1 MGSQGVLAGQAAL
14 VTGGGGGIGG
24 ASAAWLARDG
34 ASVMIMGRTEK
45 TLAATKER
53 IKEFAGPD
61 ATVEYFVGDALEA
74 GELSEALAAAASLS
88 ERLAIAVSVV
98 GGGNMK
104 PLLMFDDAEAL
115 EEMRKNI
122 VSAFMVIR
130 HATPLMADKGGSI
143 VCISSDAAKIAWPF
157 LTMYNTSKSGVEGLV
172 RGAAMEL
179 SPLRIRVNAVRPGL
193 VETDTTRNGL
203 FKNEAVMQQFLVEK
217 PLGRTGRSRR
227 HRRRRPLPGRTGIVM
242 GDRAE
247 HRYRGRGRDGPGPLP
262 RIPRPQPLRRRGH
275 RRRPRRSNPLLRG
288 PRVSRRARWGGEDPG
303 PRTGRST
310 RPMIRRHR

>member
-45 TLAATKER
+45 TLVATKER
-53 IKEFAGPD
+53 IKEFAGPE

-74 GELSEALAAAASLS
+74 GELSEALAAAAALS

-122 VSAFMVIR
+122 ISAFMVIR

-157 LTMYNTSKSGVEGLV
+157 LTMYNTSKSGVEGLI

-217 PLGRTGRSRR
+217 PLGRTGVPDDIAAGVRYLAGPESSWVTGQSIGIEGGAEMVRAPYLESLVRSRF
-227 HRRRRPLPGRTGIVM
+227 
-242 GDRAE
+242 GDEAIDAALA
-247 HRYRGRGRDGPGPLP
+247 G
-262 RIPRPQPLRRRGH
+262 RIP
-275 RRRPRRSNPLLRG
+275 S
-288 PRVSRRARWGGEDPG
+288 
-303 PRTGRST
+303 
-310 RPMIRRHR
+310 